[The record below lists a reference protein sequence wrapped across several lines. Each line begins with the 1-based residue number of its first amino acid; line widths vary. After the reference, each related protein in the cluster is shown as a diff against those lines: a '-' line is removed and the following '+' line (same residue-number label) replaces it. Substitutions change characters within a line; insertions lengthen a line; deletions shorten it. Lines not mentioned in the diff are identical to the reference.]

1 MDDIFIVE
9 ISTPIKYHQVWYGQF
24 LFFYQNLNALF
35 QKKKKKKT
43 GRGGGWEWGGGGEEG
58 ISRGKERT
66 CESSKGQLKKK

>member
-35 QKKKKKKT
+35 QKKKKKQ
-43 GRGGGWEWGGGGEEG
+43 GGGV
-58 ISRGKERT
+58 RKEFLGVKK
-66 CESSKGQLKKK
+66 EHVKKK

>member
-35 QKKKKKKT
+35 QKKKNKQ
-43 GRGGGWEWGGGGEEG
+43 GGGV
-58 ISRGKERT
+58 RKEFL
-66 CESSKGQLKKK
+66 GVKKEHVKVPRVN

>member
-35 QKKKKKKT
+35 QKKKS
-43 GRGGGWEWGGGGEEG
+43 REGGGGG
-58 ISRGKERT
+58 GGVRKEFLGVKK
-66 CESSKGQLKKK
+66 EHVKVKGQLKKK

>member
-35 QKKKKKKT
+35 QKKKKKT
-43 GRGGGWEWGGGGEEG
+43 GRGGEEG